1 MYTAESEFPLL
12 KAVDYH
18 YFFKE
23 QLVFFYF
30 NLIKKSNPK
39 NVLELSNKL
48 FDVLTI
54 LKKQLVYKQKE
65 YLSYLVLFYRMIGQT
80 RDIFLGKGE
89 HDISYLLL
97 YVFYGFYPEMA
108 ERCLS
113 YFLFP
118 LENNHSQGSWRD
130 IKYLCEYIKKQSSEG
145 ENHPLIHYCIALVNK
160 RLQQDVLLCDV
171 VFTPLNIYNET
182 PEGRPNRDLRAT
194 LPINELKGKPPTE
207 VCPILNLHRCKE
219 RDFSKV
225 TREDVRRKIS
235 NVSKWIPR
243 ENKRFD
249 WLFEKLAVQW
259 VTKFRPY
266 LLTTAKDYNSHCAA
280 LRKAKMKYRKIVSF
294 LNALLETTEI
304 RICAKKWN
312 TILPTLV
319 PQIAASKYKNSL
331 CEYVFREPD
340 AILGEM
346 FYKNIDIQKLEC
358 SLKFRAFYD
367 EKFNVGGV
375 FDPHRPSSDYIPFP
389 LPLSHYIKEAFSIIK
404 HGSSLSRKKLL
415 NNQWEHMSSVL
426 GNTPLVDTI
435 PVLDLSF
442 YCDKYQSESYYS
454 AIGLACLI
462 AERSTLEKRI
472 LVIDHLPT
480 WINLENDKDLF
491 SMVSKISD
499 GILSNSFTRSDFR
512 AGMKFLMDGMIEGG
526 LSNTKIRDVTI
537 VYLQTVP
544 NTIHHETLIQLF
556 YKGGASKRPLP
567 CPKILYWNLSQET
580 VKELPGPTTS
590 KNCFFLSGL
599 SATMISYLY
608 LLRTSVCASDF
619 ILHILDAISFS
630 KD

>member
-1 MYTAESEFPLL
+1 MSNNEYPSCLP
-12 KAVDYH
+12 VDTSSY
-18 YFFKE
+18 FKE
-23 QLVFFYF
+23 ELTLLYYISTRTHNHNTVKEKFTEFLDY
-30 NLIKKSNPK
+30 
-39 NVLELSNKL
+39 LSNNNIEPENIE
-48 FDVLTI
+48 TI
-54 LKKQLVYKQKE
+54 CKFILH
-65 YLSYLVLFYRMIGQT
+65 T
-80 RDIFLGKGE
+80 RDHYQGKGE

-97 YVFYGFYPEMA
+97 YLFYGFYPEMA
-108 ERCLS
+108 KRCLS

-171 VFTPLNIYNET
+171 LF
-182 PEGRPNRDLRAT
+182 
-194 LPINELKGKPPTE
+194 
-207 VCPILNLHRCKE
+207 KE

-480 WINLENDKDLF
+480 WINLENDKDFF
-491 SMVSKISD
+491 SMVSKIND

-512 AGMKFLMDGMIEGG
+512 AGMKFLMDGMVEGG

-590 KNCFFLSGL
+590 KNCFFISGL

-619 ILHILDAISFS
+619 ILEILRNIPFS